1 MISTRTLRGERK
13 RERERERETLHWL
26 SMSSNTETT
35 YLARKG
41 LNLLSSDLGP
51 KQLDLLKLS
60 LRLAPKHLD
69 GAGCGRG
76 IATDNSKRGHTPGW
90 IPRVNDI
97 GDVLND
103 ILTEHPLPM
112 IQNGVVSDTYD
123 VEL

>member
-13 RERERERETLHWL
+13 RERERETLHWL
-26 SMSSNTETT
+26 SISSNTETT

-41 LNLLSSDLGP
+41 LNLLNSDLKT

-60 LRLAPKHLD
+60 LGLALKHLD
-69 GAGCGRG
+69 GTRGGCG